1 MTDITNLYAE
11 NNLLLG
17 AIAGDLIGSYYEF
30 RPTKDLNFPLFHP
43 ESRFTDDTV
52 MTMATAQWILTQDNL
67 PSLMQEYGNRYPDAG
82 YGRGFQK
89 WLTSKNPRPYNS
101 FGNGSAM
108 RISPVGWAFPSLEE
122 TLQAASENAS
132 VSHNH
137 PEGIKGAQATAACIF
152 LARTGH
158 SKEQIK
164 KYIEETF
171 HYDLHQSCGTIRK
184 DYTFDVTC
192 QGSVP
197 PSITAFL
204 ESNDYEHAVRLAVSL
219 GGDADTMGAIT
230 GSIAEAYYQKI
241 PDCIRQ
247 EVMRRLPSEF
257 IELIRRF
264 SHQYFIPSF

>member
-1 MTDITNLYAE
+1 MTDTTNLYAE

-30 RPTKDLNFPLFHP
+30 HPTKDLNFPLFHP

-122 TLQAASENAS
+122 TLRAASENAS

-164 KYIEETF
+164 KYI
-171 HYDLHQSCGTIRK
+171 GI
-184 DYTFDVTC
+184 
-192 QGSVP
+192 
-197 PSITAFL
+197 
-204 ESNDYEHAVRLAVSL
+204 
-219 GGDADTMGAIT
+219 
-230 GSIAEAYYQKI
+230 
-241 PDCIRQ
+241 
-247 EVMRRLPSEF
+247 
-257 IELIRRF
+257 F
-264 SHQYFIPSF
+264 S

>member
-1 MTDITNLYAE
+1 MTDTTNLYAE

-89 WLTSKNPRPYNS
+89 WLTSKNPHPYNS

-122 TLQAASENAS
+122 TLRAASENAS

-264 SHQYFIPSF
+264 CHQYFIPSF

>member
-1 MTDITNLYAE
+1 MTDTTNLYAE

-52 MTMATAQWILTQDNL
+52 MTMATTQWILTQDNL

-82 YGRGFQK
+82 YGSGFQK

-122 TLQAASENAS
+122 TLRAASENAS

-137 PEGIKGAQATAACIF
+137 PEGIKGAQADCRLHLSGAY
-152 LARTGH
+152 RTF
-158 SKEQIK
+158 QR
-164 KYIEETF
+164 T
-171 HYDLHQSCGTIRK
+171 
-184 DYTFDVTC
+184 
-192 QGSVP
+192 
-197 PSITAFL
+197 
-204 ESNDYEHAVRLAVSL
+204 N
-219 GGDADTMGAIT
+219 
-230 GSIAEAYYQKI
+230 
-241 PDCIRQ
+241 
-247 EVMRRLPSEF
+247 
-257 IELIRRF
+257 
-264 SHQYFIPSF
+264 